1 MTFSA
6 LIVLL
11 AAAAGWSTLVMATQ
25 EITVHDVTVEASRVR
40 YLEAGPAGGQTVVL
54 LHGMRFTS
62 ETWRELGTIERLAE
76 AGHHVV
82 ALDLPGYGNS
92 ERSSVA
98 PEGYLS
104 KALDALLPGEK
115 VAIVSPS
122 MSGGFS
128 LPFVARHADRVAGYV
143 LVAPVGIDQYK
154 GELHDAKVP
163 TLVVWGE
170 NDTVFPVAQAD
181 VLADALGGTTLIL
194 EGASHPAYL
203 DRPDEF
209 HLELLAFLKTL

>member
-1 MTFSA
+1 MKRF
-6 LIVLL
+6 VL
-11 AAAAGWSTLVMATQ
+11 AALLVTVGGMGTPAMAQ
-25 EITVHDVTVEASRVR
+25 GIDSHDVTVEGTRVR
-40 YLEAGPAGGQTVVL
+40 YLEAGPTGGQTVVL

-92 ERSSVA
+92 QRSPVA
-98 PEGYLS
+98 IEDYLA
-104 KALDALLPGEK
+104 KALETLLPGEK

-128 LPFVARHADRVAGYV
+128 LPFVVRHADRVAGFIP
-143 LVAPVGIDQYK
+143 VAPVGVNQYRDR
-154 GELHDAKVP
+154 LRDVQVP

-181 VLADALGGTTLIL
+181 VLTEALDGKTLIL

-203 DRPDEF
+203 DRPDDF
-209 HLELLAFLKTL
+209 HRELLAFLKLP

>member
-1 MTFSA
+1 
-6 LIVLL
+6 
-11 AAAAGWSTLVMATQ
+11 MATQ

-209 HLELLAFLKTL
+209 HLELLTFLKTL

>member
-1 MTFSA
+1 
-6 LIVLL
+6 LL
-11 AAAAGWSTLVMATQ
+11 ATTAGPITSVMASQ
-25 EITVHDVTVEASRVR
+25 EITVHDVTVEGSRVR
-40 YLEAGPAGGQTVVL
+40 YLEAGPAGGQAVVL

-62 ETWRELGTIERLAE
+62 ETWRELGTIEQLAD
-76 AGHHVV
+76 AGYHVV

-98 PEGYLS
+98 TGNYLAR
-104 KALDALLPGEK
+104 ALETLLPGEK

-128 LPFVARHADRVAGYV
+128 LPFVANHPDRVAGYV
-143 LVAPVGIDQYK
+143 PVSPVGIDQYK

-181 VLADALGGTTLIL
+181 VLADALGSTTLIL